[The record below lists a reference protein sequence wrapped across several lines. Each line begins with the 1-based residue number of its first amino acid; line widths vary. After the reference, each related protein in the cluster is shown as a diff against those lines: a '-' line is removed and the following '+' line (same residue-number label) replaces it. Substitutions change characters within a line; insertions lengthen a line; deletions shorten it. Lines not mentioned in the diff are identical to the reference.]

1 MRHHDKEVT
10 TLKRILSSKL
20 VLVGSL
26 ILLIFI
32 CIALGK
38 AIYRRHAIQ
47 REIQVIRQ
55 EIEKAEGKNKEL
67 SELIGYFSTDAF
79 KEKMARQKLNLQR
92 EGETV
97 VAIPVKKKSDE
108 TMILGTNDNGQ
119 DSSAGGVQAANISN
133 PHKWWYYFFSNQ

>member
-1 MRHHDKEVT
+1 MKHHDKQVT

-20 VLVGSL
+20 ILVGSL

-32 CIALGK
+32 SIALGK

-47 REIQVIRQ
+47 QEIQAIRQ

-67 SELIGYFSTDAF
+67 SGLIGYFSTDAF

-97 VAIPVKKKSDE
+97 VAIPVKKKTEDA
-108 TMILGTNDNGQ
+108 TILGTNDIQQNSTGEKV
-119 DSSAGGVQAANISN
+119 DAGRDN
-133 PHKWWYYFFSNQ
+133 PRKWWYYFFSNQ